1 MTKKNKHKLQQ
12 KSENL
17 EKHEEIE
24 CFYCHK
30 FGHTISECGLR
41 LKKKSNKVCKYA
53 CRYCHEED
61 HFISN
66 CPEVAKKKEKEY
78 AKNKEENHA
87 NEMYMKMGPTWYIL
101 VDETENDCDIARKN
115 RYDLYKLL
123 EENNKEVDD
132 KIAKHFNAIN
142 LMNAEEEKLYQ
153 EAWQKQCD
161 QEMDEYM
168 DESENRERILR
179 REYEMNRWIWNE
191 WSLIV

>member
-1 MTKKNKHKLQQ
+1 MTKKNKQKIQQ
-12 KSENL
+12 KS
-17 EKHEEIE
+17 EEIE
-24 CFYCHK
+24 CFYCHVL
-30 FGHTISECGLR
+30 GHSISECS
-41 LKKKSNKVCKYA
+41 LKLARKNKKSCNYACKY
-53 CRYCHEED
+53 CHKED
-61 HFISN
+61 HFISD
-66 CPEVAKKKEKEY
+66 CPSITRKKEKENLK
-78 AKNKEENHA
+78 KNIYENSEENHA

-132 KIAKHFNAIN
+132 KIANHFNTIN

-168 DESENRERILR
+168 DESENRELILR